1 MTKKKI
7 FNHHTKDDTAIIN
20 MDNKEVMDMT
30 NDIKSSKLYFLV
42 LIKQIAIIR
51 MVLYIL
57 IM

>member
-30 NDIKSSKLYFLV
+30 KDIKSSKLYFSCM
-42 LIKQIAIIR
+42 IKQIAIIR